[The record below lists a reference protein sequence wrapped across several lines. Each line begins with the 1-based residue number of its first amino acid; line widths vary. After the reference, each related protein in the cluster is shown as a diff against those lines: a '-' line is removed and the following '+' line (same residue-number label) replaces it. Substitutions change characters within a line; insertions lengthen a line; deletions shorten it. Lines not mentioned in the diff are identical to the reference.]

1 MLMELSMLTNGKER
15 LVQCLEITRE
25 FSKEEELNG
34 TLTALMLKFG
44 TFHILKKNCLDALL
58 MEALACRDGVALA
71 Q

>member
-44 TFHILKKNCLDALL
+44 TFHILKKELP
-58 MEALACRDGVALA
+58 
-71 Q
+71 